1 MHEGDAL
8 FLAGQPFLTC
18 RTPMR
23 QILRPEYAVP
33 EYAVPEYVFCFDH
46 FVFFYDVLYSTFM
59 RHLFWSTLL
68 VD

>member
-8 FLAGQPFLTC
+8 FLAGQPFFTG

-46 FVFFYDVLYSTFM
+46 FVLFYDVLYSTFM